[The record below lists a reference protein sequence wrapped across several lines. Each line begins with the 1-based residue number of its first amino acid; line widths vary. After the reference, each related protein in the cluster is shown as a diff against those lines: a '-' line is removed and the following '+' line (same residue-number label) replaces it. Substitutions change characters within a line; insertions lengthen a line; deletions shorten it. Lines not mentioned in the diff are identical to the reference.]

1 MLISTTIMFNLI
13 QKEKKKQVHSVMN
26 IIHYFLQR
34 SSSTSCASLSPV
46 WHPVWLHLKRL
57 WCWHTAQQRSLSAP
71 SALWDPSPGPAL
83 EEVLYH
89 LKQMSTISYE
99 VSTEFQSVFANFF
112 VHMTAEEIYI
122 FLYILHAL
130 IAFKLLNFSIVK

>member
-1 MLISTTIMFNLI
+1 MHHFPQSGTPCGCTSRGSGAGT
-13 QKEKKKQVHSVMN
+13 QHSN
-26 IIHYFLQR
+26 
-34 SSSTSCASLSPV
+34 A
-46 WHPVWLHLKRL
+46 
-57 WCWHTAQQRSLSAP
+57 ASAP